1 MVEMIENL
9 PTGLANSGAPE
20 ILKGL
25 EVISAGKVL
34 DVATQKGGFIKT
46 LMKTLKEYKSFTGI
60 DLSFEDLKTIK
71 KEFKGKS
78 VKFLVMNAENFE
90 FDSNSFDT
98 VAISHSLHHLT
109 KINTILAEMMR
120 VLKPDGYFII
130 QEPFQDGKQTEAQM
144 TDIAQHHWGSK
155 IDRLLSVPHNF
166 TLTKAALKEI
176 VSKLDFKELKVVES
190 THFVKCLF
198 CDDKFECDDPK
209 NEKIINFAIKEIDN
223 ELQRLSKLTEHPDY
237 IKLKEEGELLKER
250 VRTTGSAPASHLFFI
265 GKK

>member
-1 MVEMIENL
+1 MIEMIENL

-46 LMKTLKEYKSFTGI
+46 LMKTVKDYKSFTGI
-60 DLSFEDLKTIK
+60 DLSFEDLKAVK
-71 KEFKGKS
+71 KEFKGKP
-78 VKFLVMNAENFE
+78 VKFIEMNAETLD

-98 VAISHSLHHLT
+98 VSISHSLHHLT
-109 KINTILAEMMR
+109 EINTVLAEMMR

-130 QEPFQDGKQTEAQM
+130 QEPWDGIQTEAQM

-155 IDRLLSVPHNF
+155 IDKLLSVPHNF
-166 TLTKAALKEI
+166 TFNKAVLKEI
-176 VSKLDFKELKVVES
+176 VSTLDFKELKVVES

-198 CDDKFECDDPK
+198 CDDKFDCDDPK
-209 NEKIINFAIKEIDN
+209 NEDIINFAIKEIDN

-237 IKLKEEGELLKER
+237 NKLKEEGELLKER